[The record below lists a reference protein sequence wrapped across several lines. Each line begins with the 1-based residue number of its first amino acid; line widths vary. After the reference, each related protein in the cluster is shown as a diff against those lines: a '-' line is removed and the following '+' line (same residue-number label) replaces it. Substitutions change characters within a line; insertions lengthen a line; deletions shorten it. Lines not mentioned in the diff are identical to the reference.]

1 MKIALVVLDW
11 SGTISDDRRPVYEAN
26 MAVLKKFGK
35 PVLTFEEWLQ
45 ESMIDAAELFWKY
58 GVQGDRETLNKLYKQ
73 ELESA
78 HARGLTPTIY
88 PDVKDTLEFL
98 SNKKIK
104 LAVVSSHP
112 KETLLK
118 EIKKYGLSKLL
129 LLVIGGSKDKVADL
143 GRISDELKIEPD
155 FCLYVDDTVWGI
167 RAAKKAGF
175 KSAAILTG
183 YHLRERLSA
192 EDPDIIL
199 EKLSDLKKLKLK

>member
-1 MKIALVVLDW
+1 MQVALVVLDW
-11 SGTISDDRRPVYEAN
+11 SGTISDDRMPVYEAN

-88 PDVKDTLEFL
+88 PDVRDTLEFL

-112 KETLLK
+112 KENLLK
-118 EIKKYGLSKLL
+118 EIKKYGLDKLL
-129 LLVIGGSKDKVADL
+129 LLVIGDSKDKIADL
-143 GRISDELKIEPD
+143 KQIAHDLKIKPG
-155 FCLYVDDTVWGI
+155 FGLYIDDTVWGI

-183 YHLRERLSA
+183 YHLKERLSA
-192 EDPDIIL
+192 ENPDIIL
-199 EKLSDLKKLKLK
+199 EKLSDLKKHIT